1 METMKRFL
9 NGEYEFVLADEDSLT
24 IRIKFTI
31 NADGNV
37 SYSEPTFV

>member
-1 METMKRFL
+1 MENWK

-37 SYSEPTFV
+37 SYNEPTFL